1 MEFYLKGIFVHV
13 ISIIVEVTHTMIEKG
28 VLYNNKLD
36 V

>member
-28 VLYNNKLD
+28 VSYNNNPDL
-36 V
+36 